1 MKNIFKLI
9 ILTLSLSL
17 SLSHLFAQ
25 EAPFSGS
32 KNQKANYYFGEA
44 LKTYQGYDYPKT
56 QNWLDKAVNSDPNF
70 IEAYLMMAEMK
81 MNDEKYEEA
90 IKLFDKVSTLNPEF
104 PRIYSGKSKAYFRLK
119 KYDEALQN
127 AEKFLSYPD
136 YYGKKA
142 ELTIIKNNAEFAKAA
157 VLAPVPFKPVNMG
170 PSINSS
176 YHDYFPGLTADEQT
190 FIFTRLDLGRNEEFY
205 ISHKINDQWELAQNM
220 GTPVNTEGNEGT
232 ISLSADGQYIFY
244 TACKREDGLGSCD
257 LYISKLDGNSW
268 SVPRNLGAPVNTN
281 AWETQPALTY
291 DGKTVYFTSNR
302 AGGFGKSD
310 IWYTTF
316 KNGKWSP
323 PINLGPEINTTED
336 EQSPFIAK
344 DDQTLY
350 FVSDGHPGMGGL
362 DIFISKKS
370 KDGRWEKPKNMGYP
384 INSDKSENSFVIASN
399 GKDAFIAKEGDD
411 TYGGLDL
418 YTFELYEEAR
428 PQKTG
433 YAKGVVFDAVTR
445 KKITAK
451 IELIDLASGK
461 VVVESYSNKITGE
474 FLVCLQGNKNY
485 MLNVANQ
492 GYMFYSEN
500 FALKNQSAIEP
511 LVLSI
516 PLQPLANNVT
526 MVLKNV
532 FFDSEK
538 FELKPE
544 SKAEL
549 DKVVQLLNANPNIK
563 IEIGGHTD
571 NTGDNKK
578 NTVLSTNRA
587 KAVIGYLTTNGIIIT
602 RLTHKGYADTK
613 PVADNKTEAGRA
625 QNRRTEIKI
634 VQ

>member
-1 MKNIFKLI
+1 MKKI
-9 ILTLSLSL
+9 IRLLFLTLTV
-17 SLSHLFAQ
+17 SLSHSFAQ

-56 QNWLDKAVNSDPNF
+56 QSWLDKAVNADANF
-70 IEAYLMMAEMK
+70 IEAYMMMAEMK

-90 IKLFDKVSTLNPEF
+90 IKLFDKVYTLNPEF
-104 PRIYSGKSKAYFRLK
+104 PRIYSGKSKAYFKLK

-142 ELTIIKNNAEFAKAA
+142 ELTIVKNNAEFAKNA
-157 VLAPVPFKPVNMG
+157 VLLPVPFKPVNMG

-176 YHDYFPGLTADEQT
+176 YHDYFPGLTADEHT

-205 ISHKINDQWELAQNM
+205 ISHKINDQWEPAQNM
-220 GTPVNTEGNEGT
+220 GTPVNTDGNEGT

-257 LYISKLDGNSW
+257 LYISKLDGYSW

-281 AWETQPALTY
+281 AWETQPSLTY

-370 KDGRWEKPKNMGYP
+370 KDGRWEKPKNMGFP

-399 GKDAFIAKEGDD
+399 GKDAFIAKEGED

-433 YAKGVVFDAVTR
+433 YAKGVVFDAITR
-445 KKITAK
+445 KKLTAK
-451 IELIDLASGK
+451 IELIDLATGK
-461 VVVESYSNKITGE
+461 TVVESYSNKLSGE

-516 PLQPLANNVT
+516 PLQPIANNVT

-549 DKVVQLLNANPNIK
+549 DKVVQLLNANPTIK

-571 NTGDNKK
+571 NTGDIKK

-587 KAVIGYLTTNGIIIT
+587 KAVITYLIANGIVAT
-602 RLTHKGYADTK
+602 RLNHKGYADTK